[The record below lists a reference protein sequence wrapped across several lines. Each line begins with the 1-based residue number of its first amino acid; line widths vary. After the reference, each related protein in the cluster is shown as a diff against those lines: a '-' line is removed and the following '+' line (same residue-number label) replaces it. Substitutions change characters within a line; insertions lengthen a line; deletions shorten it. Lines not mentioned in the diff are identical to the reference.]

1 MKIFSTLLF
10 SAALFAAPQFVNA
23 EERSLDDMMAAA
35 RQVLTANGM
44 HRAPAVGVAEAPQLL
59 AKNAQT
65 SVFGYTAG
73 GFAVISHDDALPAVM
88 VYGDGNYELALQ
100 QPNFANYMA
109 TFDAYLDYCAEK
121 GIEPNFIN
129 KKANFNPNGVKEIM
143 KCRWDQGGP
152 YNYMCPFVYKADKD
166 GNLDDRRCITGCVAT
181 AMAQILYTLH
191 QKFGTEIKLRG
202 AKHYYYI
209 DDEKH
214 LAFETANLAGIPLD
228 WDNMLDTYSSTTGH
242 MQNMAVARLM
252 YACGVAAEMIYS
264 TGASGTYCSIANE
277 GLNDYFEGI
286 KASYSGYGIGDDWAQ
301 RIYDELDAGR
311 PVMLSGAN
319 AENGGH
325 CFVGD
330 GYDKEGKLH
339 LNLGWSGGGNTWATI
354 ANMAG
359 FTEAQTVNSIV
370 PEENDVLK
378 LSKDAPLDEL
388 KDKYI
393 TADLFHPAEDIIE
406 GQWYVLY
413 NKGRYASAY
422 STGLGKKIQC
432 SSYVPVADPAEIA
445 APMVVRFIAKAGT
458 KQYFIQTGTGDY
470 FGGLDYGTNYGSES
484 QPSFPYSWGKVST
497 KQKKY
502 FYFKQGSTVLDCN
515 APGGQ
520 GIAGWGTQTPT
531 DTLGHA
537 AWMLLPVHL
546 SDSPEQPT
554 LGPNNFNPEHRYVL
568 VNYDGTKNYYFN
580 LKATCSIAP
589 KNPTELRITRA
600 NGGWQISSFADEN
613 LVVSAKSK
621 DFKLG
626 NNSTASEYPLT
637 FSFEPINE
645 EISTGDPDVDACSR
659 FYRIRCESGYLAPTK
674 IALGGN
680 IYNNLGWHAALGR
693 WQLIDQTELDEIL
706 LEGVESVEAETE
718 AASPR
723 IYDLQGR
730 RVNSANNGLY
740 IQAGKKIIR

>member
-1 MKIFSTLLF
+1 M
-10 SAALFAAPQFVNA
+10 AAPLSVNA
-23 EERSLDDMMAAA
+23 EERSLDEMMAAA
-35 RQVLTANGM
+35 QQALTAGGM
-44 HRAPAVGVAEAPQLL
+44 HRAPAMGSVDVPQLL
-59 AKNAQT
+59 AQRAQT
-65 SVFGYTAG
+65 SVFGYSDG

-88 VYGDGNYELALQ
+88 AYGDGNYAQ
-100 QPNFANYMA
+100 VIANPSFANYLS
-109 TFDAYLDYCAEK
+109 TFDGYLNYCAEK
-121 GIEPNFIN
+121 GIEPRFIN
-129 KKANFNPNGVKEIM
+129 KKADFNPAGVKEIM
-143 KCRWDQGGP
+143 KCRWDQGSP
-152 YNYMCPFVYKADKD
+152 YNLMCPFVYRENDKKEMED
-166 GNLDDRRCITGCVAT
+166 ARCITGCVAT

-209 DDEKH
+209 DANQR
-214 LAFETANLAGIPLD
+214 LAFESANLASIPLD
-228 WDNMLDTYSSTTGH
+228 WDNMLDTYSATTGH

-252 YACGVAAEMIYS
+252 YACGVASEMIYKP
-264 TGASGTYCSIANE
+264 GESGTYCSTAND
-277 GLNDYFEGI
+277 GLNDFFEGI
-286 KASYSGYGIGDDWAQ
+286 KATYSGYGIGDEWAQ
-301 RIYDELDAGR
+301 KIYDELDAGR

-330 GYDKEGKLH
+330 GYDKDGKIH
-339 LNLGWSGGGNTWATI
+339 LNLGWSGGGNTWTTI
-354 ANMAG
+354 ADMGG
-359 FTEAQTVNSIV
+359 FVQAQTVNSIV

-388 KDKYI
+388 AGKYI

-422 STGLGKKIQC
+422 STGLGKKLQC
-432 SSYVPVADPAEIA
+432 SHYVPVADPAEIA
-445 APMVVRFIAKAGT
+445 APMVVRFIAKTGT

-502 FYFKQGSTVLDCN
+502 FYFKQGSTILDCN

-520 GIAGWGTQTPT
+520 GVAGWGTQIPT

-537 AWMLLPVHL
+537 AWMLLPVHF
-546 SDSPEQPT
+546 SDSPEIPT
-554 LGPNNFNPEHRYVL
+554 IGPNNFDPDHRYVL
-568 VNYDGTKNYYFN
+568 INYDGAKNYYFN

-589 KNPTELRITRA
+589 KNPTELRLTRA

-626 NNSTASEYPLT
+626 NNSVAGEYPLT
-637 FSFEPINE
+637 FSFEPIDE

-680 IYNNLGWHAALGR
+680 IYNNLGFHTPLVR
-693 WQLIDQTELDEIL
+693 WQLIDQTELDEL
-706 LEGVESVEAETE
+706 LLDGVDTPLAPTVSST
-718 AASPR
+718 SD
-723 IYDLQGR
+723 IYDLTGR
-730 RVNSANNGLY
+730 RVSTAHGGLY
-740 IQAGKKIIR
+740 IQNGKKIMR